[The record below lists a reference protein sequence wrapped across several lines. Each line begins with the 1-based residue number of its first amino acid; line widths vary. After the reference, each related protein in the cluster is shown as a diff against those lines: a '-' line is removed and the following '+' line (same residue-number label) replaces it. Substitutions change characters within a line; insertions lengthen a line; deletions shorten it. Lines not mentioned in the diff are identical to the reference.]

1 MKSARRDMDDPGSRF
16 GAGREAP
23 ALVRSYLEG
32 VLPPGE
38 RVPRNVRITQAGEMV
53 RKPGGHAPLVHRRR
67 GLRGAGGRVL
77 LASGVPDPAS
87 RVDARPDEY
96 AAGEG
101 RLEARLFGLSF
112 MRSGGP
118 DTAEG
123 EAIRYLC
130 ELPWVPHAM
139 IANRELEWIDIDTKS
154 VEVATKVGSRRAA
167 VRLEFDETGHIVGAS
182 AERPRTEGRRLVR
195 RPWTGTFG
203 EYAVVGGVGIPTLG
217 ELRWELP
224 DGPFTYWRG
233 TITSF
238 DLGFEDL
245 ANP

>member
-1 MKSARRDMDDPGSRF
+1 LARWCASL
-16 GAGREAP
+16 AGHP
-23 ALVRSYLEG
+23 
-32 VLPPGE
+32 LPFTAVEDFAVKEVAFSWRAEFP
-38 RVPRNVRITQAGEMV
+38 IL
-53 RKPGGHAPLVHRRR
+53 PLVSM
-67 GLRGAGGRVL
+67 RVL
-77 LASGVPDPAS
+77 DG
-87 RVDARPDEY
+87 Y

-101 RLEARLFGLSF
+101 RLEARLFGLLF
-112 MRSGGP
+112 MRSVGP
-118 DTAEG
+118 ETAEG
-123 EAIRYLC
+123 EAIRYLS

-139 IANRELEWIDIDTKS
+139 IANRELEWIDIGARA

-167 VRLEFDETGHIVGAS
+167 VRLEFDETGHIVRAS
-182 AERPRTEGRRLVR
+182 AERPGTEGRRLVR

-217 ELRWELP
+217 EVRWELP

-238 DLGFEDL
+238 ELGFEDL